1 MSPLQDFLKGSKA
14 IAILNVSIIK
24 DLGNNMF
31 IISDD
36 KNTFAVLLIDDVNN
50 IEKLLKAGQGI
61 KIIKPEQIK
70 ENILKP
76 YFDSRFNLASLFPSR
91 LVIRI

>member
-36 KNTFAVLLIDDVNN
+36 KNTCAVLLIEDVAN
-50 IEKLLKAGQGI
+50 IEKTVKSWTR
-61 KIIKPEQIK
+61 
-70 ENILKP
+70 
-76 YFDSRFNLASLFPSR
+76 D
-91 LVIRI
+91 

>member
-1 MSPLQDFLKGSKA
+1 MLMRYKFNHCIESSHFTTMSPLQDFLKGSKA
-14 IAILNVSIIK
+14 IVILNVSIIK

-36 KNTFAVLLIDDVNN
+36 KNTCAVLLIEDVAN

-76 YFDSRFNLASLFPSR
+76 SL
-91 LVIRI
+91 